1 MSNNDARELAMK
13 SLVYFCFGIT
23 LEEDKSTIID
33 SIVSKAYFDATQQ
46 GAFNTLLSDEGL
58 KKSADAAKKSVRDSI
73 VEKLS
78 VFKAHKDIKS
88 YDDWHESICTD
99 VLKKYKDIN
108 DGQER
113 FTYGNAQ
120 KILNMT
126 MKYLY
131 MLANI
136 YGDECQNQ
144 ELRELFSEIKK
155 AEAYLHVPIDSYIID
170 AIWDDTA
177 IELPIRKESTAKR
190 DKFYARPSEY
200 VEGWSTWND
209 TTYLDVQN
217 GLREH
222 LGSEADSPIVWEEKQ
237 WIAISKKRKNSK
249 NRQT

>member
-23 LEEDKSTIID
+23 LEEDESTIID

-46 GAFNTLLSDEGL
+46 GAFNTLLSDEGM
-58 KKSADAAKKSVRDSI
+58 KESADAAKKSVRDSI

-144 ELRELFSEIKK
+144 ELRELFSEIKEIFKKIIFSSEKIFPRLTVVYGRPMKFEGSTKDK
-155 AEAYLHVPIDSYIID
+155 AALE
-170 AIWDDTA
+170 
-177 IELPIRKESTAKR
+177 
-190 DKFYARPSEY
+190 KFSQSIMDE
-200 VEGWSTWND
+200 
-209 TTYLDVQN
+209 
-217 GLREH
+217 
-222 LGSEADSPIVWEEKQ
+222 
-237 WIAISKKRKNSK
+237 IAMLLETVKK
-249 NRQT
+249 